1 MAKIKQIIPV
11 PQGRK
16 YYAVFTDENSNS
28 GYYAE
33 RVDFIVVVRYEF
45 NDHGPV
51 IMGLLG
57 DMEPAY
63 TAENYYGTYSEEVL
77 RNELPELWEE
87 MSSDPQNELSP
98 WEQIIAAQRGRLYSQ
113 SELIGLLKEKIASLE
128 KNNSEEAVKS
138 TELSPA
144 EVLYTVRDKMFESN
158 SNTEMRENN
167 EELESSTK
175 DTSDDPRLIPLV
187 DLVRDN
193 IDNTKPLSYRAFNA
207 LGRAGITTL
216 GEVADKSL
224 DELLQIRLI
233 GDTILNNI
241 LEVLKAHGLIL
252 RDMDSQLMRSVKK
265 LKKNGSTST
274 EIAKQLNISRS
285 LAAKY
290 MKCV

>member
-1 MAKIKQIIPV
+1 MKIKQIIPI

-33 RVDFIVVVRYEF
+33 RVDFIAVVENCEGTYV
-45 NDHGPV
+45 V
-51 IMGLLG
+51 GLLG
-57 DMEPAY
+57 GMELADSWY
-63 TAENYYGTYSEEVL
+63 NYDGTFSEDVL
-77 RNELPELWEE
+77 ANEFPELWEE
-87 MSSDPQNELSP
+87 MSSDLQNELSP

>member
-1 MAKIKQIIPV
+1 MAKVKQIIPV
-11 PQGRK
+11 PQDRK
-16 YYAVFTDENSNS
+16 YYAVFTDESTNS
-28 GYYAE
+28 GFYAE
-33 RVDFIVVVRYEF
+33 RVDFIVNVTVKTSDGYY
-45 NDHGPV
+45 DDY
-51 IMGLLG
+51 MGLLG
-57 DMEPAY
+57 DMQLPDDM
-63 TAENYYGTYSEEVL
+63 ENYYGTYSEEVL

-98 WEQIIAAQRGRLYSQ
+98 WEQIIAVQRDRLYSQ
-113 SELIGLLKEKIASLE
+113 SEQIGLLKEKIASLE
-128 KNNSEEAVKS
+128 K
-138 TELSPA
+138 
-144 EVLYTVRDKMFESN
+144 
-158 SNTEMRENN
+158 MRENN
-167 EELESSTK
+167 EELESSPK

-187 DLVRDN
+187 DLLR
-193 IDNTKPLSYRAFNA
+193 DNTKPLSYRAFNA

-216 GEVADKSL
+216 GEVADKSF

-290 MKCV
+290 TKCV

>member
-1 MAKIKQIIPV
+1 MKIKQIIPV
-11 PQGRK
+11 PQDRK

-45 NDHGPV
+45 NDHAPV

-57 DMEPAY
+57 DMEPAD
-63 TAENYYGTYSEEVL
+63 TAENYYSTYSEEVL

-87 MSSDPQNELSP
+87 MSSNPQNELSP
-98 WEQIIAAQRGRLYSQ
+98 WEQIIAAQRDRLYSQ
-113 SELIGLLKEKIASLE
+113 SEQISLLKEKIASLE

-144 EVLYTVRDKMFESN
+144 EVLYNLRDKMFESN
-158 SNTEMRENN
+158 SNTDMRENN
-167 EELESSTK
+167 EELESAPK
-175 DTSDDPRLIPLV
+175 DTSDDPRLISLV